1 MILLFEVIRTYNNV
15 QRPDG
20 RGEPARTR
28 RQSLEERGERDGRGW
43 GEKERPN
50 EAKRGDKRRYA
61 SEVSRRARG
70 DAAGRGE
77 GWVKES
83 RPSQVYACSLFD
95 RTDSYANTVD

>member
-1 MILLFEVIRTYNNV
+1 MCVEDLSKMLKGNSRGLVIKSLVSCT
-15 QRPDG
+15 DG

-77 GWVKES
+77 GMGQRK
-83 RPSQVYACSLFD
+83 
-95 RTDSYANTVD
+95 

>member
-1 MILLFEVIRTYNNV
+1 M

-43 GEKERPN
+43 GER
-50 EAKRGDKRRYA
+50 KRGQTRR
-61 SEVSRRARG
+61 SEAIRGDMRARSHDEREATRLG
-70 DAAGRGE
+70 GAR

-95 RTDSYANTVD
+95 RTDSYANTKVD